1 MGVQKSAEVVVAS
14 RIPARREGPNRRVT
28 DQPKPSER
36 VVAQKQRT
44 LWELGLGEAGGRNPL
59 GASSPRQAAPAGA
72 DPLILGGP
80 TLEEVIDRDNLR
92 DAWKQ
97 VKKNKGAPGVDGMTI
112 NQAFDWLR
120 ENISYVEE
128 QLLAETYRPAP
139 VRRVDIPKP
148 GGGTRMLGVPTV
160 IDRMLQQAV
169 AQVLTPLFD
178 PTFSESSYGFR
189 PGRSAHQAVRAA
201 KQFIAEGHRWV
212 VDVDLSKFFDRVNHD
227 ILMERVSRRVHDKRL
242 LRLIRRWLQAG
253 MMDACGLVHDR
264 SEGTPQGGP
273 LSPLL
278 ANILLDELDKKL
290 GAAGHRFCRY
300 ADDCNVY
307 VRSRRAG
314 ERVMMWMTRFLEGTL
329 RLQINEAKS
338 AVDRP
343 WNRTF
348 LGFSFTSSSE
358 TPKIRLA
365 AKSEKRFRERVR
377 VITKRKRGV
386 AISRVIEELNRLIN
400 GWLGYFRLA
409 ETPSTFE
416 RLEKWIRRRLR
427 CFILKQWKRASRIYS
442 ELTRL
447 GAREAGAIAASRK
460 GPWRL
465 SGTAVLH
472 TALTVAHFQAL
483 GLARLVRPNLTA

>member
-1 MGVQKSAEVVVAS
+1 M
-14 RIPARREGPNRRVT
+14 
-28 DQPKPSER
+28 DQPNPSER
-36 VVAQKQRT
+36 VVTQKQLT
-44 LWELGLGEAGGRNPL
+44 LWELGLGEVGGRNPL
-59 GASSPRQAAPAGA
+59 RAPSLRQAVPAGA
-72 DPLILGGP
+72 DSLILGGP
-80 TLEEVIDRDNLR
+80 TLEEVLDRDNLR

-112 NQAFDWLR
+112 AQAFDWLR
-120 ENISYVEE
+120 ENISYLEE
-128 QLLAETYRPAP
+128 QVLAETYRPAP

-160 IDRMLQQAV
+160 IDRLLQQAV

-178 PTFSESSYGFR
+178 PTFSNSSYGFR

-201 KQFIAEGHRWV
+201 KQFIADGHRWV

-227 ILMERVSRRVHDKRL
+227 ILMERISRRIHDKRL

-253 MMDACGLVHDR
+253 MMDSCGVVHDR

-290 GAAGHRFCRY
+290 EAAGHRFCRY

-314 ERVMMWMTRFLEGTL
+314 ERVMAWMTRFLEGTL
-329 RLQINEAKS
+329 RLKINEAKS

-348 LGFSFTSSSE
+348 LGFSFTASRE
-358 TPKIRLA
+358 APKIRLA
-365 AKSEKRFRERVR
+365 AKSELRFCERVKI
-377 VITKRKRGV
+377 ITKRKRGV
-386 AISRVIEELNRLIN
+386 AVSRVIEDLNRLRA

-409 ETPSTFE
+409 ETPSKFK
-416 RLEKWIRRRLR
+416 RLDQWIRRRLR
-427 CFILKQWKRASRIYS
+427 CFILKQWKRASRIYT

-447 GAREAGAIAASRK
+447 GARDAGKIAASRK

-465 SGTAVLH
+465 SKTAALH
-472 TALTVAHFQAL
+472 AALNAAYFQAL
-483 GLARLVRPNLTA
+483 GLVSLVQPNSTD